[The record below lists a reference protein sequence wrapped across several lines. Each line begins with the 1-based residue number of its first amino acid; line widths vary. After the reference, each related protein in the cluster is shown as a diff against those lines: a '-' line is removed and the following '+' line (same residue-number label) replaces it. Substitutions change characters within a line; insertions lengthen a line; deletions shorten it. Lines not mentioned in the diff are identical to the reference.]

1 MGEETIDKVQESI
14 GQVITPSHTLDHPLS
29 GAADYKWDYWETLA
43 EQFKLPVATAKH
55 LARKYGTRAPDVLR
69 LVDADPSLALPLV
82 QGEAPIRAQVSY
94 AVRHEMAQ
102 SIEDALAR
110 RIGLQL
116 YGWGLAIQAAPAV
129 AQVLRK
135 ELGWSE
141 DEELAALEQYAAKVN
156 HMLTS
161 AGLEPVS
168 VATGLVAG
176 RS

>member
-1 MGEETIDKVQESI
+1 M
-14 GQVITPSHTLDHPLS
+14 L
-29 GAADYKWDYWETLA
+29 
-43 EQFKLPVATAKH
+43 
-55 LARKYGTRAPDVLR
+55 
-69 LVDADPSLALPLV
+69 
-82 QGEAPIRAQVSY
+82 GEAPIRAQVAY

-102 SIEDALAR
+102 TIEDVLAR

-129 AQVLRK
+129 GEGLRK

-141 DEELAALEQYAAKVN
+141 DEESAALEQYAAKVN

-161 AGLEPVS
+161 AGLESVA